1 MERTGDPSLPEK
13 ARTLREQGLS
23 WSQVATKLGIGRTT
37 ARRLC
42 RSQPAADG
50 GDTGRSSVGEDV
62 PSEPPFQNGAQT
74 VPSPARE
81 TATAAREASGTPSDM
96 EEGGHLPETFRI
108 FASLLRKAAQEG
120 QKGG

>member
-13 ARTLREQGLS
+13 ASTLREQGLS
-23 WSQVATKLGIGRTT
+23 WSQIAAKLGIGRTT

-42 RSQPAADG
+42 RNQPAAAG
-50 GDTGRSSVGEDV
+50 GDIDRSSVDEDV
-62 PSEPPFQNGAQT
+62 SSEPSFQNGAQT
-74 VPSPARE
+74 VPLPAHE
-81 TATAAREASGTPSDM
+81 AAAAARGASATPSDM

-120 QKGG
+120 QKGE